1 VWGSYA
7 RCMLEIRDLGVSFAG
22 APLALDGVD
31 LDVRAGEIVAL
42 SGEPGSGK
50 SALTRCVA
58 GDLLP
63 SSGTISVDG
72 HLLSSRSRN
81 PDRYGVAVVWQNL
94 ALCDTLDVAANLML
108 GREMNLSSDARFH
121 AAAAQELAALGI
133 PIRDPQAL
141 VSTLTLGQRWLLA
154 LAMALGRRPK
164 VLIVDE
170 LTTSLGV
177 LANATVERLLLAAQA
192 QGTAILLITRDI
204 EQMFRIADRIVVL
217 AHGGVAGEFDP
228 QSSHRDDVA
237 ALLGEE
243 AAIAHREAA
252 ALRRSQELQRQFLGR
267 LSHELRTPLTAI
279 RGYATSLAAP
289 DVTWDDDSQQ
299 RFLERIAAE
308 SARLGRLVDDLLD
321 FSAIESGVMRLQPDW
336 CDLRLVIE
344 AAVALLPTDWS
355 ASVSVCCDADVPVIW
370 ADHDRL
376 EQVFVNLLTNAFKHN
391 RPGIS
396 VTLEGHQGDENL
408 VEITVSDDGDGFPGE
423 LRDNPFDSAQRSRSR
438 TAGAGLGLSISKGIV
453 EAHGGTITLATPE
466 RGTRFEIVLPVEV
479 AGAAEEPSVARTV
492 IGAPTDAG
500 AALGSAGLVDLG
512 LGAHA

>member
-1 VWGSYA
+1 
-7 RCMLEIRDLGVSFAG
+7 MLEIRDLGVSFAG
-22 APLALDGVD
+22 APAALAGVD
-31 LDVRAGEIVAL
+31 LDIGAGEIVAL

-58 GDLLP
+58 GDLVP
-63 SSGTISVDG
+63 TTGTITIDG
-72 HLLSSRSRN
+72 QRLSARSRN
-81 PDRYGVAVVWQNL
+81 PDRYGVAVVWQDL

-108 GREMNLSSDARFH
+108 GREMYLSSDARFH

-133 PIRDPQAL
+133 PIRDPSAL

-154 LAMALGRRPK
+154 LAMALGRKPK

-192 QGTAILLITRDI
+192 EGTAILLITRDI
-204 EQMFRIADRIVVL
+204 EQMFRIADRVVVL
-217 AHGGVAGEFDP
+217 AHGGVVAEFDP
-228 QSSHRDDVA
+228 RTSHRDDVA

-243 AAIAHREAA
+243 AAVAHREAV
-252 ALRRSQELQRQFLGR
+252 ALRRSQELQRQFLSR

-289 DVTWDDDSQQ
+289 DVSWDGDSQQ

-344 AAVALLPTDWS
+344 AAVALLPAEWS
-355 ASVSVCCDADVPVIW
+355 AAVQVRCDVDLPVIW

-376 EQVFVNLLTNAFKHN
+376 EQVFVNLLSNAFKHN
-391 RPGIS
+391 RPGIQVSIECRQGGQNRVELS
-396 VTLEGHQGDENL
+396 VA
-408 VEITVSDDGDGFPGE
+408 DDGDGFPIE
-423 LRDNPFDSAQRSRSR
+423 RRDKPFDSAQRPHSR
-438 TAGAGLGLSISKGIV
+438 TAGAGLGLSIAKGII
-453 EAHGGTITLATPE
+453 EAHGGTIGLDTPAV
-466 RGTRFEIVLPVEV
+466 GTRFAISLPIEV
-479 AGAAEEPSVARTV
+479 AGAAEEPAVVGEIAV
-492 IGAPTDAG
+492 
-500 AALGSAGLVDLG
+500 
-512 LGAHA
+512 AHA